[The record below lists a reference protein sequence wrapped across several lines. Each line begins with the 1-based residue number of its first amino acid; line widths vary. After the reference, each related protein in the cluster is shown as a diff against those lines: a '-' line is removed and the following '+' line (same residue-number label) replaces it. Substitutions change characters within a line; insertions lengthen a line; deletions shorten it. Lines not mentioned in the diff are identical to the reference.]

1 MIELVAV
8 LHVRPMTAA
17 RKDMHARIGKTAQH
31 EQPDVERAGAII
43 LPPHD
48 QRLGLYFKQI
58 EIEILSNERF
68 VADQTFQ
75 ELTHFRDRWTPI
87 LIIVGDVSNPFQRHW
102 LEYASRLD
110 Y

>member
-48 QRLGLYFKQI
+48 QRLGF
-58 EIEILSNERF
+58 
-68 VADQTFQ
+68 
-75 ELTHFRDRWTPI
+75 HF
-87 LIIVGDVSNPFQRHW
+87 
-102 LEYASRLD
+102 E
-110 Y
+110 